1 MNLMIHE
8 VLSVGMLQVNCSVCG
23 DEATREAFVFDPGE
37 EAERILDVVKRHG
50 LEVAG
55 IVLTHA
61 HIDHIGGVR
70 EVQEA
75 TGASVSLHPADRELA
90 ENAEAH
96 AAMLGLS
103 PPGHF
108 DVDKEL
114 ADGDVLQLGDI
125 EFRVLHTPGH
135 TQGGCCFWTPSEGRL
150 IAGDTLFRDSIGRT
164 DLPGGNTTQLLES
177 IRTKLFPLS
186 DETTVVPGHGPQTN
200 IGHERECNVFLQGL

>member
-1 MNLMIHE
+1 MIHE

-50 LEVAG
+50 LKVAG

-70 EVQEA
+70 EVQQA
-75 TGASVSLHPADRELA
+75 TGAPVSLHPADRALA

-108 DVDKEL
+108 DVDTEL
-114 ADGDVLQLGDI
+114 ADGDVLRLGAI

-135 TQGGCCFWTPSEGRL
+135 TQGGCCFLIPSEGRL

-164 DLPGGNTTQLLES
+164 DLPGGNGPQLLES
-177 IRTKLFPLS
+177 IREKLFPLP
-186 DETTVVPGHGPQTN
+186 DDTVVIPGHGPQTT
-200 IGHERECNVFLQGL
+200 IGHERESNVFLQGL